1 MKELMKAALVT
12 GVLIAPAAHAD
23 FSGGYAISLWN
34 SVING
39 GTIDTSTA
47 PTSVTLVS
55 NNSGTPNANQ
65 DLTFT
70 AFESATISFDWQFT
84 TVDTGTA
91 TSAAAQWDPFGYL
104 HAGSFV
110 RLTDNSGPSTQG
122 GSVSFDV
129 LAGQV
134 FGFRANTV
142 DGIAGAATTVIG
154 NFAALGPSPAV
165 VPLPPAVWLLGG
177 AISGLL
183 MLTRREKLPALPAAA
198 A

>member
-1 MKELMKAALVT
+1 MKQLTKAALLT
-12 GVLIAPAAHAD
+12 GVLMAPTAHAD
-23 FSGGYAISLWN
+23 FSGSYAIGLWN

-47 PTSVTLVS
+47 PASVTLVS
-55 NNSGTPNANQ
+55 NNAGTPNANQ
-65 DLTFT
+65 DLVFT
-70 AFESATISFDWQFT
+70 AFENATITFDWQFT
-84 TVDTGTA
+84 TVDTATA
-91 TSAAAQWDPFGYL
+91 TSAGAQWDPFGYL

-110 RLTDNSGPSTQG
+110 SLTDNSGPNVQN

-129 LAGQV
+129 LSGEV

-142 DGIAGAATTVIG
+142 DGLAGAATTVIS
-154 NFAALGPSPAV
+154 NFAALGPSAAV

-183 MLTRREKLPALPAAA
+183 MLTRREKLPTLPAAA
-198 A
+198 G